1 MKNVVMRREK
11 NVTQRSVLDVPLEM
25 LINNSGPDNYKSEV
39 KCREGI
45 EGTFDAV
52 TVYKG
57 T

>member
-11 NVTQRSVLDVPLEM
+11 NVTQWSVLDVPLEM